1 MCFREKSAVYIS
13 VFRDIIRKTWK
24 KGMYMVFKRKVY
36 DKLLEW
42 KKLSAGASAVL
53 LEGARRIGKST
64 IVEEF
69 AKNEYD
75 DYMVLD
81 FAREN
86 KDVRNNFIENM
97 DDLDSF
103 FRNLFLLKGKSLNGK
118 NCVIIF
124 DEAQMLPNDYLKPC
138 IAMIEELLNN
148 YKTSVVLCTATQPAL
163 KSFFQSEVLATE
175 LCPRMDEQFHFF
187 KENIV

>member
-1 MCFREKSAVYIS
+1 ME
-13 VFRDIIRKTWK
+13 
-24 KGMYMVFKRKVY
+24 
-36 DKLLEW
+36 
-42 KKLSAGASAVL
+42 KLSAGASAVL

-75 DYMVLD
+75 DYMILD

-118 NCVIIF
+118 
-124 DEAQMLPNDYLKPC
+124 
-138 IAMIEELLNN
+138 
-148 YKTSVVLCTATQPAL
+148 
-163 KSFFQSEVLATE
+163 
-175 LCPRMDEQFHFF
+175 
-187 KENIV
+187 IV